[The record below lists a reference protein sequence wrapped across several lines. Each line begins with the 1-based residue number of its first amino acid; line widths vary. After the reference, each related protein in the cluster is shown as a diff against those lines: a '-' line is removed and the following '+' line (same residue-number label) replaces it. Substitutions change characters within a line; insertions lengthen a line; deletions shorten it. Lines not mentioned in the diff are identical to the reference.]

1 MRGHRLQG
9 RFDIDYESLSIY
21 EGITEDLGYIV
32 GIEIDWFEWDQIY
45 MDNNYSSV
53 VDPIYD
59 VSSTVVG
66 GGRRWK
72 NSIKVPVVMAQFVTG
87 RNVMNTRGFYT
98 TDTLRLVI
106 NMDEMQERFP
116 GFMTTKD
123 ASDHIRDR
131 IVFQNQVFHPTI
143 VMPRGHFGKRWAVLS
158 VDCNQVNPEELVNDV
173 QFQQYA
179 LPSTTDPRLSV
190 YGAGPYSSG
199 QYGD

>member
-21 EGITEDLGYIV
+21 EGITEDLGYMV
-32 GIEIDWFEWDQIY
+32 GIEVDWFEWDQVY

-53 VDPIYD
+53 VDPVYD
-59 VSSTVVG
+59 VANTTVG

-72 NSIKVPVVMAQFVTG
+72 TSIKVPVVMAQFVTG

-123 ASDHIRDR
+123 PSDRIRDR

-143 VMPRGHFGKRWAVLS
+143 VMPRGHFGKRWAVLT

-179 LPSTTDPRLSV
+179 LPSTTDDRLRV

>member
-21 EGITEDLGYIV
+21 EGITEDLGYTV
-32 GIEIDWFEWDQIY
+32 GIEVDWFEWDQEY
-45 MDNNYSSV
+45 MSSNYSSV

-59 VSSTVVG
+59 VSNTTVG

-72 NSIKVPVVMAQFVTG
+72 DSIKVPVVMAQFVTG

-98 TDTLRLVI
+98 TDTLRMVI

-116 GFMTTKD
+116 GFMTTVD
-123 ASDHIRDR
+123 ASERIRDR

-143 VMPRGHFGKRWAVLS
+143 VMPRGHFGKRWAVLT
-158 VDCNQVNPEELVNDV
+158 VDCNQVNAEELVNDV

-179 LPSTTDPRLSV
+179 LPSTTDDRLRV